1 MRTRRAFTLIEVLV
15 VMAII
20 AVIVALLLP
29 AMVGARS
36 ASRRVNCI
44 NNLKQIEL
52 ALQSYLT
59 AYNVLPSGSYDAVR
73 PVSSEPGGYKV
84 SWIVSILPYMEQSA
98 LYHSFDF
105 RHGADDAANQTV
117 RMSWINSLLC
127 PSDDSA
133 GRSWFAGWPPPASGV
148 EPGRTSYAACHHEVE
163 APIDEDNHGVF
174 FLNSH
179 VRVVDVTDGFSQT
192 LFVGEVPWRLS
203 PGWVSG
209 TRASLR
215 NTGHP
220 INGVT
225 VAAVAL
231 AGAGSPRLS
240 ETLTLQELDRK
251 IDSGE
256 LKVAPTFVGGFGSSH
271 VGRGA
276 NFAFGDG
283 SVRFLKQSIDSTVY
297 QRLGHRC
304 DGETIDEEAY

>member
-1 MRTRRAFTLIEVLV
+1 MTTRRAFTLIEFLV

-36 ASRRVNCI
+36 ASRRTNCI
-44 NNLKQIEL
+44 NNLKQINL

-73 PVSSEPGGYKV
+73 PVASGSGGYQV
-84 SWIVSILPYMEQSA
+84 SWIVSMLPYMEQSA
-98 LYHSFDF
+98 VYHAFNF
-105 RHGADDAANQTV
+105 QQGAQDPVNQTV
-117 RMSWINSLLC
+117 RLSWLSSLLC

-133 GRSWFAGWPPPASGV
+133 GRSFFGGWPLPGNGV
-148 EPGRTSYAACHHEVE
+148 GPGRSSYAACHHDVE

-179 VRVVDVTDGFSQT
+179 VRVVDVTDGLSQT
-192 LFVGEVPWRLS
+192 IFLGEVAWRSS

-209 TRASLR
+209 TRATLR

-225 VAAVAL
+225 VVAVPL
-231 AGAGSPRLS
+231 AGAGSPRLP
-240 ETLTLQELDRK
+240 ETLTAQELDQK

-271 VGRGA
+271 VGQGA
-276 NFAFGDG
+276 NFALGDG
-283 SVRFLKQSIDSTVY
+283 SVRFLKQSIDATVY
-297 QRLGHRC
+297 RRLGHRC
-304 DGETIDEEAY
+304 DGETIDDEAY